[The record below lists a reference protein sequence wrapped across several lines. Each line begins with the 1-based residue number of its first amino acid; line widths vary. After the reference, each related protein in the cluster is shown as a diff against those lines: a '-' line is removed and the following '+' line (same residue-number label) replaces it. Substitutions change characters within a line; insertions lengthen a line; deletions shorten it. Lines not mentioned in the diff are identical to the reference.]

1 MTGCQLDSDSA
12 FPTVTC
18 RAAQIHR
25 SVPESIQEKFSKPK
39 KKKKKKRQKER
50 SYVDIWGA
58 HWWQTSDHTQVSS
71 EGKRIQH
78 DLDVVEAVLFPFKG
92 VSVVCYA

>member
-12 FPTVTC
+12 FPTITC

-25 SVPESIQEKFSKPK
+25 CVQKKKILLK
-39 KKKKKKRQKER
+39 KKKEKSAVMWTYGEHIGGRLL
-50 SYVDIWGA
+50 I
-58 HWWQTSDHTQVSS
+58 TQVSS

>member
-1 MTGCQLDSDSA
+1 MWTYGEHIGGRLL
-12 FPTVTC
+12 
-18 RAAQIHR
+18 I
-25 SVPESIQEKFSKPK
+25 
-39 KKKKKKRQKER
+39 
-50 SYVDIWGA
+50 
-58 HWWQTSDHTQVSS
+58 TQVSS

>member
-39 KKKKKKRQKER
+39 KKKDRK
-50 SYVDIWGA
+50 S
-58 HWWQTSDHTQVSS
+58 
-71 EGKRIQH
+71 
-78 DLDVVEAVLFPFKG
+78 AVMWTYGEHIGGRLLITHKFPLRG
-92 VSVVCYA
+92 REYNTI